1 MDMYKLRHTAL
12 GVIATTALLLCD
24 GYAFL
29 TSHDVSTENESISKT
44 YEYSNCNEPVSAS
57 YLTKA
62 ETHDVNT
69 FSLDDVTY
77 ENDAFIYL
85 TDNEIQML
93 ATLVNLESGV
103 ESYDCQRDVASVII
117 NRMIIENSSLEEII
131 YSPGQFEP
139 AYMISYSE
147 PTKTSLKAVEDVIQ
161 NGTTLPIYVTYFR
174 AGYYHEWGDL
184 VGYRQYENTYFSY
197 STALKE
203 QYE

>member
-1 MDMYKLRHTAL
+1 MDKYKLRRAAL
-12 GVIATTALLLCD
+12 GTIASTALLLCD
-24 GYAFL
+24 AYTFL
-29 TSHDVSTENESISKT
+29 TSHDVGTGNENVSKT

-57 YLTKA
+57 HLTRI
-62 ETHDVNT
+62 ETHDVNN
-69 FSLDDVTY
+69 FSVEDATY

-85 TDNEIQML
+85 TDDEIQML

-103 ESYDCQRDVASVII
+103 ESYECQCDVASVII
-117 NRMIIENSSLEEII
+117 NRMIVENSSLEEVI

-139 AYMISYSE
+139 AYMVSYSE
-147 PTKTSLKAVEDVIQ
+147 PTETSLKAVEDVIQ

-197 STALKE
+197 SVALKE